1 MGEPIINDFHAD
13 LEYSMDDELFNT
25 FYKNQF
31 AGLKQIK
38 AEHSME
44 KQFKGIDKTL
54 IFHSGY
60 QVTIDEKKRRVDY
73 GDILLELISN
83 KATNRRGWLY
93 TAQCDY
99 IAYAVVPAKVIY
111 FLPTTLLKM
120 VWYENSKEWEGKYKK
135 VEAIN
140 NGYVTISIPI
150 PTSILLNTLKDK
162 MINRFN
168 L

>member
-1 MGEPIINDFHAD
+1 MGQPIINDFHAD
-13 LEYSMDDELFNT
+13 LEYSMDDELFNK
-25 FYKNQF
+25 FYRKQF
-31 AGLKQIK
+31 AGIK
-38 AEHSME
+38 EIRFEDSME
-44 KQFKGIDKTL
+44 KQLKGIDKTL
-54 IFHSGY
+54 IFESGY
-60 QVTIDEKKRRVDY
+60 QVTVDEKKRRVDY

-83 KATNRRGWLY
+83 KKTNRRGWLY

-120 VWYENSKEWEGKYKK
+120 VWYENGNQWEKLFKK

-140 NGYVTISIPI
+140 NGYITVSIPI
-150 PTSILLNTLKDK
+150 PTNILLETLKNK

-168 L
+168 A